1 MRALL
6 SILLFAVAE
15 RAFAADDDAAAL
27 SLADQTAKTTQAAS
41 DWRAFVEA
49 AASRSALRGGSIE
62 HDANLFLGVRYDT
75 TFAPGWRAIFAD
87 LLDARWQE
95 HPSRQ
100 KTLNTVIDAYVS
112 WQMGP
117 DAIIDAGRINTHNGV
132 AFGYNPTDYFR
143 ANAVRSVISIDPAS
157 LRENR
162 LGSVMI
168 QSQALWAEGALT
180 ALYSPKLADQPSNA
194 AFSPDFGATNFR
206 DRWLL
211 AASYALSKQL
221 HPQLLIYGEA
231 GQSPQIG
238 LNLTTLVNDATV
250 AYVEYSGGR
259 SSRLIAQVHM
269 PASASAFRSRLA
281 AGATYTTA
289 SNLSLTIEYEYNG
302 AGLDRAA
309 WNALRSESPAAD
321 AQYRIL
327 AAELQELPTKQR
339 VFANARWQDAMI
351 NHLDLAAFAY
361 YDPLDSSR
369 QFWVEASYHWTKLDI
384 ALQWQ
389 VNSGAPGSEYGALP
403 ARQTWQALLK
413 YFF

>member
-6 SILLFAVAE
+6 LILLLTVAT
-15 RAFAADDDAAAL
+15 RALAADEDAAAL
-27 SLADQTAKTTQAAS
+27 FLADQTAKTTQAAS

-49 AASRSALRGGSIE
+49 AGARSALRGGGNQ
-62 HDANLFLGVRYDT
+62 HDENLYLGVRYDA

-87 LLDARWQE
+87 LLDARWQA
-95 HPSRQ
+95 HPSSQ
-100 KTLNTVIDAYVS
+100 KTVNTVIDAYLS
-112 WQMGP
+112 WQMRP
-117 DAIIDAGRINTHNGV
+117 NAIIDAGRINTHNGV

-143 ANAVRSVISIDPAS
+143 ANAVRSIISVDPAS

-168 QSQALWAEGALT
+168 RSQALWTAGALT

-221 HPQLLIYGEA
+221 NPQFLIYGEA

-238 LNLTTLVNDATV
+238 LNVTTLLNDATV
-250 AYVEYSGGR
+250 AYIEYSGGR
-259 SSRLIAQVHM
+259 SSSLLAQVQM
-269 PASASAFRSRLA
+269 PPSASAFQSRLA

-289 SNLSLTIEYEYNG
+289 GNLSLTIEYEYNG
-302 AGLDRAA
+302 AGLGRAG
-309 WNALRSESPAAD
+309 WDALRSESPAVY
-321 AQYRIL
+321 AQYRTL

-361 YDPLDSSR
+361 YDCLDSSR
-369 QFWVEASYHWTKLDI
+369 QFWVEARYHWTKLDL

-389 VNSGAPGSEYGALP
+389 VNSGSPASEYGALP
-403 ARQTWQALLK
+403 ARQTWQALVQ

>member
-6 SILLFAVAE
+6 PILLFAAAA
-15 RAFAADDDAAAL
+15 RALAADDDAAAL

-49 AASRSALRGGSIE
+49 AEARSALRVGSIE

-75 TFAPGWRAIFAD
+75 TFAPGWRAIFTD
-87 LLDARWQE
+87 LLDVRWQE
-95 HPSRQ
+95 DHSRQ
-100 KTLNTVIDAYVS
+100 KTVNTLIDGYVS
-112 WQMGP
+112 WQVWP
-117 DAIIDAGRINTHNGV
+117 NAIIDAGRINTRNGV

-143 ANAVRSVISIDPAS
+143 ANAVRSVISVDPAS

-168 QSQALWAEGALT
+168 RSQALWTAGALT
-180 ALYSPKLADQPSNA
+180 ALYSPRLADQPSNA

-221 HPQLLIYGEA
+221 NPQFLIYREA

-238 LNLTTLVNDATV
+238 LNLTTLLNDATV

-259 SSRLIAQVHM
+259 SSSLLAQVQM
-269 PASASAFRSRLA
+269 PASAFAFQSRLA

-289 SNLSLTIEYEYNG
+289 SNLSLTIEYEFNG
-302 AGLDRAA
+302 AGLGRAA
-309 WNALRSESPAAD
+309 WNALRSESPAAY
-321 AQYRIL
+321 AQYRTL
-327 AAELQELPTKQR
+327 ATELQELPTKQR

-369 QFWVEASYHWTKLDI
+369 QFWVEARYHWTKLDL

-389 VNSGAPGSEYGALP
+389 VNSGSPGSEYGAVP
-403 ARQTWQALLK
+403 ARQIWQALVK

>member
-6 SILLFAVAE
+6 PILLFAMAA
-15 RAFAADDDAAAL
+15 RALAADDDAAAL
-27 SLADQTAKTTQAAS
+27 SLADQTVKTAQAAS

-49 AASRSALRGGSIE
+49 AAARSALRGGSNE

-75 TFAPGWRAIFAD
+75 TFTPGWRAIFAD

-112 WQMGP
+112 WQVRP
-117 DAIIDAGRINTHNGV
+117 NAIIDAGRINTHNGA

-143 ANAVRSVISIDPAS
+143 ASAVRSVISVDPAS

-168 QSQALWAEGALT
+168 RSQALWAAGALT
-180 ALYSPKLADQPSNA
+180 VLYSPKLADQPSNA
-194 AFSPDFGATNFR
+194 AFSPDFGATNFS

-211 AASYALSKQL
+211 AASYELSKQL
-221 HPQLLIYGEA
+221 NPQFLIYGEA
-231 GQSPQIG
+231 GQAPQIG
-238 LNLTTLVNDATV
+238 LNLTTLLNDATV

-259 SSRLIAQVHM
+259 SSSLLAQVQM
-269 PASASAFRSRLA
+269 PASASAFQSRLA
-281 AGATYTTA
+281 AGATYTTPR
-289 SNLSLTIEYEYNG
+289 NLSLTIEYEYNG

-309 WNALRSESPAAD
+309 WGALRRGSPAVY

-339 VFANARWQDAMI
+339 LFANVRWQDAMI

-361 YDPLDSSR
+361 YDCLDSSR
-369 QFWVEASYHWTKLDI
+369 QSWVEARYHWTKLDL

-389 VNSGAPGSEYGALP
+389 VNSGTPGSEYGALP
-403 ARQTWQALLK
+403 SRQTWQALVK

>member
-1 MRALL
+1 MRALFP
-6 SILLFAVAE
+6 IVLLAVAA
-15 RAFAADDDAAAL
+15 RALAADDDAAAL
-27 SLADQTAKTTQAAS
+27 SLADQTVKTTQAAS

-49 AASRSALRGGSIE
+49 AGARSALPGGSVD
-62 HDANLFLGVRYDT
+62 HDANLFLGARYDA

-100 KTLNTVIDAYVS
+100 KTVNTVIDAYVS
-112 WQMGP
+112 WQMRP
-117 DAIIDAGRINTHNGV
+117 NAIIDAGRINTHDGV

-143 ANAVRSVISIDPAS
+143 ANAVRSIISVDPAS

-162 LGSVMI
+162 LGSVMVRG
-168 QSQALWAEGALT
+168 QALWAAGALT
-180 ALYSPKLADQPSNA
+180 ALYSPKLADRPSNA

-221 HPQLLIYGEA
+221 NPQFLIYGDA

-238 LNLTTLVNDATV
+238 LNLTTLVSDATV
-250 AYVEYSGGR
+250 VYVEYSGGR
-259 SSRLIAQVHM
+259 SSSLLAQVQM
-269 PASASAFRSRLA
+269 PAPASAFRSRLA

-289 SNLSLTIEYEYNG
+289 GNLSLTIEYEYNG
-302 AGLDRAA
+302 AGLGRAG
-309 WNALRSESPAAD
+309 WDALGSGSPAVY
-321 AQYRIL
+321 AQYRTL

-361 YDPLDSSR
+361 YDCVDSSR
-369 QFWVEASYHWTKLDI
+369 QAWVEARYHWTQLDL

-389 VNSGAPGSEYGALP
+389 VNSGSPGSEYGALP
-403 ARQTWQALLK
+403 ARQTWQALVK

>member
-6 SILLFAVAE
+6 PILLFAMAA

-27 SLADQTAKTTQAAS
+27 SLADRTAKTTQTDS
-41 DWRAFVEA
+41 DWHAFVEGA
-49 AASRSALRGGSIE
+49 AARSALRGGGSE
-62 HDANLFLGVRYDT
+62 HDANLFLGVRYDA

-100 KTLNTVIDAYVS
+100 KTLNTIIDAYVS
-112 WQMGP
+112 WQVRP
-117 DAIIDAGRINTHNGV
+117 NAIIDAGRINTHDGV

-143 ANAVRSVISIDPAS
+143 ANAVRSVISVDPAS

-168 QSQALWAEGALT
+168 RSQALWAAGALT

-194 AFSPDFGATNFR
+194 AFNPDFGATNFR

-221 HPQLLIYGEA
+221 NPQFLIYGEA

-238 LNLTTLVNDATV
+238 LNLTTLLNDATV

-259 SSRLIAQVHM
+259 SSGLLAQVNM
-269 PASASAFRSRLA
+269 PAPASAFRSRLA

-289 SNLSLTIEYEYNG
+289 RNLSLTIEYEYNG
-302 AGLDRAA
+302 AGLGRAG
-309 WNALRSESPAAD
+309 WNALRSGSPAAYV
-321 AQYRIL
+321 QYRIL

-339 VFANARWQDAMI
+339 LFANVRWQDAMI

-361 YDPLDSSR
+361 YDCLDSSR
-369 QFWVEASYHWTKLDI
+369 QSWVEARYHWTKLDL

-389 VNSGAPGSEYGALP
+389 VNSGSPGSEYGAFP
-403 ARQTWQALLK
+403 ARQTWQALVK

>member
-6 SILLFAVAE
+6 PILLFAAAA

-27 SLADQTAKTTQAAS
+27 FLADQTAKTTQAAS

-49 AASRSALRGGSIE
+49 AAARSVLRGGGIE
-62 HDANLFLGVRYDT
+62 RDANLFFGVRYDT

-95 HPSRQ
+95 HPSSQ
-100 KTLNTVIDAYVS
+100 KTINTVIDAYVS
-112 WQMGP
+112 WQMRP

-132 AFGYNPTDYFR
+132 AYGYNPTDYFR
-143 ANAVRSVISIDPAS
+143 ANAVRSVISVDPAS

-168 QSQALWAEGALT
+168 RGQALWSAGALT
-180 ALYSPKLADQPSNA
+180 ALYSPKLADQPSDA
-194 AFSPDFGATNFR
+194 AFNPDFGATNFR

-211 AASYALSKQL
+211 AVSYALSKQL
-221 HPQLLIYGEA
+221 NPQFLIHGEA

-259 SSRLIAQVHM
+259 SSSLLAQAQV
-269 PASASAFRSRLA
+269 PAPASAFRSRLA

-289 SNLSLTIEYEYNG
+289 NNLSLTIEYEYDR

-309 WNALRSESPAAD
+309 WDALRSGSPAVY
-321 AQYRIL
+321 AQYRTL
-327 AAELQELPTKQR
+327 AAQLQELPTKQR

-361 YDPLDSSR
+361 YDLLDSSR
-369 QFWVEASYHWTKLDI
+369 QAWIEARYHWAKLDL

-389 VNSGAPGSEYGALP
+389 VNSGSPGSEYGALP
-403 ARQTWQALLK
+403 ARQTWQALVK
-413 YFF
+413 CFF

>member
-6 SILLFAVAE
+6 PILLFAVATP
-15 RAFAADDDAAAL
+15 AFAVDDDAAAL
-27 SLADQTAKTTQAAS
+27 SLADQAAKTTQAAS
-41 DWRAFVEA
+41 DWHASVEA
-49 AASRSALRGGSIE
+49 AAARSELRGGGID
-62 HDANLFLGVRYDT
+62 HDANLFFGVRYDA

-87 LLDARWQE
+87 LLDVRWQE
-95 HPSRQ
+95 HPSSQ
-100 KTLNTVIDAYVS
+100 KTLNTLIDAYVS
-112 WQMGP
+112 WQLRP
-117 DAIIDAGRINTHNGV
+117 NAIIDAGRINTHNGV

-143 ANAVRSVISIDPAS
+143 ANAVRSVISIDPSS

-168 QSQALWAEGALT
+168 RSQALWAEGALT
-180 ALYSPKLADQPSNA
+180 ALYSPKLADQPSAA
-194 AFSPDFGATNFR
+194 AFNPDFGATNFR

-221 HPQLLIYGEA
+221 NPQFLIHGEA

-259 SSRLIAQVHM
+259 SSSLLAQAQM
-269 PASASAFRSRLA
+269 PAPASAFRSRLA

-289 SNLSLTIEYEYNG
+289 NNLSLTIEYEYNG

-309 WNALRSESPAAD
+309 WDALRSGSPAVY

-339 VFANARWQDAMI
+339 VFAYARWQDAMI
-351 NHLDLAAFAY
+351 NHLDFAAFAY

-369 QFWVEASYHWTKLDI
+369 QAWIEARYHWTKLDL

-389 VNSGAPGSEYGALP
+389 VNSGSPGSEYGALP
-403 ARQTWQALLK
+403 ARQNWQALVK

>member
-6 SILLFAVAE
+6 PILLFAVAA
-15 RAFAADDDAAAL
+15 RALAADDDAAAL
-27 SLADQTAKTTQAAS
+27 SLADQTAKTTAAAS

-49 AASRSALRGGSIE
+49 TASRSALRGGSSE
-62 HDANLFLGVRYDT
+62 NDANLYLGVRYDAS
-75 TFAPGWRAIFAD
+75 FAPGLRAIFTD
-87 LLDARWQE
+87 LLDLRWQE
-95 HPSRQ
+95 HPSRE
-100 KTLNTVIDAYVS
+100 KTVNTVIDAYMS
-112 WQMGP
+112 WQLRP
-117 DAIIDAGRINTHNGV
+117 NAIIDAGRINTHNGV

-143 ANAVRSVISIDPAS
+143 ANAVRSIISVDPAS

-162 LGSVMI
+162 LGSVMVRG
-168 QSQALWAEGALT
+168 QALWADGALT
-180 ALYSPKLADQPSNA
+180 GLYSPKLADQPSNA

-211 AASYALSKQL
+211 AGSYALSKHL
-221 HPQLLIYGEA
+221 NPQFLIYGEA
-231 GQSPQIG
+231 GQSPQVG
-238 LNLTTLVNDATV
+238 VNLTTLVNDATV

-259 SSRLIAQVHM
+259 SSSLLAQVQM

-289 SNLSLTIEYEYNG
+289 RNLSLTIEYEYNG

-309 WNALRSESPAAD
+309 WNVLRSESPSSY
-321 AQYRIL
+321 AQYRVL

-361 YDPLDSSR
+361 YDCLDSSR
-369 QFWVEASYHWTKLDI
+369 QFWVEARYHWTKLDL

-389 VNSGAPGSEYGALP
+389 VNSGSPGSEYGALP
-403 ARQTWQALLK
+403 ARQSWQALVK